1 MPPLVQLATTAG
13 GTVRFNANL
22 YADGKVCLSLLG
34 TWHGN
39 DESERWQAGVSTVAQ
54 VPTTPGQKIQPRH
67 LSSQPLVR
75 FRRGSASNRTRTPT
89 TLRTRTLLLRRSAC
103 QRSAKAIGLFAVV
116 VTTLLVS
123 LTR

>member
-54 VPTTPGQKIQPRH
+54 VPTTPGQKSNRVISRLNRSFVFVADRHPTVPEPRPPCAHAPSSCAARLVSAQPR
-67 LSSQPLVR
+67 R
-75 FRRGSASNRTRTPT
+75 
-89 TLRTRTLLLRRSAC
+89 
-103 QRSAKAIGLFAVV
+103 
-116 VTTLLVS
+116 
-123 LTR
+123 